1 MKCDSC
7 KVMEEINKSEEPA
20 CCRWFMDNVVCG
32 DKSVDDCN
40 SYERTE

>member
-7 KVMEEINKSEEPA
+7 KIMEEINKSEEPA
-20 CCRWFMDNVVCG
+20 CWRWFMDNVVCG

-40 SYERTE
+40 TYERAE